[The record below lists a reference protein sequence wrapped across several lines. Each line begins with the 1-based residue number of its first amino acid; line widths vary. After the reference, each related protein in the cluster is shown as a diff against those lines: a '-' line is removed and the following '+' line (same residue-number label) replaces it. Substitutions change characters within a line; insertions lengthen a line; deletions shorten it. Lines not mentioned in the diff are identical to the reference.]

1 MSDVP
6 SSDNPTPDYN
16 VKHPKL
22 PFLGE
27 YPYLHVTQDAGGGQI
42 LKSIFPGSEALFHIH
57 TTGSYEGHGPDGA
70 KVQVTVG
77 KTHEYHGDG
86 KSSTVDG
93 HHDVKVSGTTRSNH
107 DGGMHSEV
115 NGDHYKSGSGHQV
128 HSTNDTQ
135 VHHTNADKFEIIEG
149 NHVIYR
155 SGDVHENITGD
166 HMVNILGNKVDVL
179 NGEWGINSQDG
190 NVDVQVDN
198 GTLTANVSSDV
209 MIRSYSSI
217 TLQVG
222 KNTIVI
228 DENGITITASAVS
241 FVKAGR

>member
-1 MSDVP
+1 M
-6 SSDNPTPDYN
+6 
-16 VKHPKL
+16 
-22 PFLGE
+22 
-27 YPYLHVTQDAGGGQI
+27 
-42 LKSIFPGSEALFHIH
+42 
-57 TTGSYEGHGPDGA
+57 
-70 KVQVTVG
+70 TVG